1 MTPDVDG
8 ADDVL
13 PHFLAKMV
21 DIRLRELG
29 LSRLAASKLGYV
41 SRSTLSGL
49 TDRVP
54 TATTLAN
61 LDALLSWEPGSAQ
74 AALYGREPVAREQQ
88 TGSRR
93 PTYDADAADNY
104 PNLTRWI
111 AARLRELNL
120 SKVRFAEI
128 SDVGRSTLA
137 TLGRR
142 GYTPT
147 PQTLERIDT
156 HLMWEPGSAMAAL
169 KGGVPVRRGPDPT
182 PHPSLIPITAVKE
195 RLRTLSARLQ
205 RQTEAIARARDDVT
219 EMQRH
224 IDLLYDES
232 HKFHHTAPP
241 AADTDD
247 HHDDV
252 GPRPSTTSSPAT
264 RRSRRTGRKS
274 DSLFPPPS
282 TPGLDPVHTEHHVN
296 GPFHV

>member
-1 MTPDVDG
+1 MTPEVGQVSGSDHQT
-8 ADDVL
+8 
-13 PHFLAKMV
+13 PTSPQFLAKMV
-21 DIRLRELG
+21 DARLRDLG

-49 TDRVP
+49 ADRVP
-54 TATTLAN
+54 TAATLAN

-74 AALYGREPVAREQQ
+74 AVLYGHQPVAREQQ

-93 PTYDADAADNY
+93 PTYDLDAAENY

-111 AARLRELNL
+111 ASRLRELNL

-128 SDVGRSTLA
+128 SGVGRSTLA

-169 KGGVPVRRGPDPT
+169 KGGVPVRRGPDRT
-182 PHPSLIPITAVKE
+182 PHPSLIPITAVKQ
-195 RLRTLSARLQ
+195 RLRTLSARLL
-205 RQTEAIARARDDVT
+205 RQSEAIARARDDVT
-219 EMQRH
+219 EMQKH

-232 HKFHHTAPP
+232 HEFHH
-241 AADTDD
+241 AARPTSDTDD
-247 HHDDV
+247 HDD
-252 GPRPSTTSSPAT
+252 
-264 RRSRRTGRKS
+264 
-274 DSLFPPPS
+274 D
-282 TPGLDPVHTEHHVN
+282 LDAAQ
-296 GPFHV
+296 

>member
-1 MTPDVDG
+1 MSIDGATMTPDVD
-8 ADDVL
+8 ADDDVL
-13 PHFLAKMV
+13 PQFLAKMV

-49 TDRVP
+49 ADRVP
-54 TATTLAN
+54 TAATLAN

-74 AALYGREPVAREQQ
+74 AVLYGRQPTPREHQ

-93 PTYDADAADNY
+93 RPTYDLDAADNY

-111 AARLRELNL
+111 ATRLRELNL

-128 SDVGRSTLA
+128 SGVGRSTLA

-169 KGGVPVRRGPDPT
+169 KGGVPVRRGPDRT

-195 RLRTLSARLQ
+195 RLRTLSARLL
-205 RQTEAIARARDDVT
+205 RQSEAIARARDDVT
-219 EMQRH
+219 EMQKH

-232 HKFHHTAPP
+232 HEFHHAARPAP
-241 AADTDD
+241 DD
-247 HHDDV
+247 HDDDADAV
-252 GPRPSTTSSPAT
+252 AQ
-264 RRSRRTGRKS
+264 
-274 DSLFPPPS
+274 
-282 TPGLDPVHTEHHVN
+282 
-296 GPFHV
+296 